1 MQADSLPTELS
12 GKPKLLT
19 SQFLTAYAKRTDF
32 AISKKRNFVSAH
44 FLQSLKNIVATLF
57 FSFCDHGLLIKFK
70 SESAQIDSDNR
81 GRLTD
86 KILSQQRLSL
96 WGGEAFVLSEES
108 EGVREIR
115 VTLTLTLTLPA
126 R

>member
-1 MQADSLPTELS
+1 M
-12 GKPKLLT
+12 
-19 SQFLTAYAKRTDF
+19 
-32 AISKKRNFVSAH
+32 
-44 FLQSLKNIVATLF
+44 ATLF

-70 SESAQIDSDNR
+70 SESAQIDSENR

-86 KILSQQRLSL
+86 KILSQQSLSL

-115 VTLTLTLTLPA
+115 VTLILTLPA